1 MRRPSPLPLALAT
14 TLILAQLG
22 PAFSLPQQL
31 RVVGYSWILAPAI
44 IRTESGYAGTT
55 TNVTVMV
62 TEGWGDVYVSTYS
75 LTQEDFQGAATAA
88 ARVVCSLLGIN
99 FSSYNFYFKVQ
110 GAAVIVGGPSA
121 GAAMAVAVYSA
132 LTGAPIDRSV
142 MITGMLS
149 PDGTIGPV
157 GGVYEKAQAAARSGA
172 RVFLVPPGQ
181 SVVVTYVTVERR
193 VGPFRVY
200 STQPRVVNLTEYAMK
215 EWGLTVREVSTI
227 VDVIRVFFGVEIPQ
241 PSPGAIT
248 VSDSVLEKVA
258 EVRERALS
266 KAEAEL
272 VGASA
277 LINSSQLSRLARALL
292 SRRLSEARD
301 YLARAKALRGV
312 EAIQLLTYSI
322 SVSRW
327 VSLLVSYYSG
337 DELSRYVSDYL
348 GRLNAFLASLGE
360 KSPRDFQELNYLVI
374 ATDLAV
380 RSARLYNESARLWS
394 SDPEAALQNLAYS
407 SAFLEEAEA
416 WLENLG
422 RGPPFPAQQ
431 AAQTYISVARST
443 WSYAYAVISSSGGST
458 TLAELAGSY
467 YNFAISSYSSGR
479 SLLAAVAAAKS
490 VAIAEAAL
498 LSLQSSATGSDVYL
512 RVSREQAMAAVSQA
526 RDLLA
531 GIYFLNFSSLV
542 TQQDALAMYKHAT
555 HLSTLT
561 LELAKSL
568 GFENP
573 APEHGGIRE
582 NPQPPQ
588 PSGRQE
594 KRGEDLVSRILGF
607 LEKVIDAIRGLLKR
621 LADMLIGGRHT

>member
-1 MRRPSPLPLALAT
+1 MRSPSPLPLALAAILT
-14 TLILAQLG
+14 LAQLG
-22 PAFSLPQQL
+22 PAFGLPQQL
-31 RVVGYSWILAPAI
+31 RVIGHSWILAPAV

-88 ARVVCSLLGIN
+88 ARVVCSLLGVN

-110 GAAVIVGGPSA
+110 GTAVIVGGPSA
-121 GAAMAVAVYSA
+121 GAAMAIAVYSA
-132 LTGAPIDRSV
+132 ITGAPINKSV
-142 MITGMLS
+142 MITGMIS

-172 RVFLVPPGQ
+172 KVFLVPPGQ

-200 STQPRVVNLTEYAMK
+200 STQPRVINLTEYAMK
-215 EWGLTVREVSTI
+215 EWGLAVREVSTI
-227 VDVIRVFFGVEIPQ
+227 VDVIRAFFNVEIPQ
-241 PSPGAIT
+241 PSPGAIA
-248 VSDSVLEKVA
+248 VSGRVLEKVA
-258 EVRERALS
+258 EVRERMLS
-266 KAEAEL
+266 KAEGEL
-272 VGASA
+272 ASASA
-277 LINSSQLSRLARALL
+277 LVNSSQLSRLARALL
-292 SRRLSEARD
+292 GRRLSDARD

-322 SVSRW
+322 SISRW
-327 VSLLVSYYSG
+327 VSLLASYYSG
-337 DELSRYVSDYL
+337 DELSRYVSDYID
-348 GRLNAFLASLGE
+348 RLNAFLTSLGE
-360 KSPRDFQELNYLVI
+360 RSPRNFQELNYLVI

-380 RSARLYNESARLWS
+380 RSARLYNESTRLWS
-394 SDPEAALQNLAYS
+394 GDPEAALQNLAYS

-416 WLENLG
+416 WAENLG
-422 RGPPFPAQQ
+422 RGPPFPAHQ
-431 AAQTYISVARST
+431 AAQTYLSVARST
-443 WSYAYAVISSSGGST
+443 WPYAYAVISSSGGST
-458 TLAELAGSY
+458 TLVELAGSY
-467 YNFAISSYSSGR
+467 YSFAVSSYSSGR

-512 RVSREQAMAAVSQA
+512 RISREQAVAAVSQA

-542 TQQDALAMYKHAT
+542 TPQDALPMYKQAT

-568 GFENP
+568 GFESP
-573 APEHGGIRE
+573 AAEHGGVRE

-588 PSGRQE
+588 PSGTQE

-607 LEKVIDAIRGLLKR
+607 LEKVADAIMGFLKR
-621 LADMLIGGRHT
+621 LADVLIGGRRA